1 MWENHL
7 CLLLLGSPLVPF
19 LSGAPLEPGQPG
31 APWTEEE
38 VEVTREKVD
47 LFFSYPGEGQTLFFD
62 LIFFKVWCKRP
73 LGAGHA
79 GLQPGLLA
87 KPPCGKTLSRGRARR
102 LQSTP
107 RRRHIRTK
115 VL

>member
-19 LSGAPLEPGQPG
+19 LSGVPLEPGQPG

-47 LFFSYPGEGQTLFFD
+47 LFFLPRRRSDLFFD
-62 LIFFKVWCKRP
+62 LIFLVQLPSRC
-73 LGAGHA
+73 G
-79 GLQPGLLA
+79 
-87 KPPCGKTLSRGRARR
+87 PCWIAT
-102 LQSTP
+102 
-107 RRRHIRTK
+107 RT
-115 VL
+115 VG